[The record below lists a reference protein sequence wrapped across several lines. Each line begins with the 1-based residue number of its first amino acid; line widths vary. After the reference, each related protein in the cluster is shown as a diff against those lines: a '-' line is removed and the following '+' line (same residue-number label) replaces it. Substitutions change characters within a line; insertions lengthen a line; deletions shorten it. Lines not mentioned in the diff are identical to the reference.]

1 MNKTIKILL
10 AVFAVLIAIYFLFF
24 RSSEK
29 VSTEKI
35 DAKLFVADSSKID
48 KIEIVK
54 NSETVVLEKVN
65 NQWKLTQPIDYPA
78 DTSNVYLML
87 SDLKNFTLESVASE
101 NPVKFNG
108 YLDSVNNAKITTYQE
123 GKPLGTFI
131 LGKSQAND
139 NSYIKKPEENRIL
152 LASNLTA
159 ALFTKTSKDYRNKF
173 MFSIP
178 TYSVNSVSFKSTD
191 SNNVDMTVTKSGENK
206 WTIGGDSV
214 SSSVMEGF
222 LNILANFNTDD
233 FKDTVMTTFPVP
245 IYTITVNTSLGQP
258 TVINLYKEPVTDPNG
273 VPSYITQVSGN
284 NQLFRLFAALATQLM
299 KKRSDFIPPA
309 PKPPGK

>member
-1 MNKTIKILL
+1 
-10 AVFAVLIAIYFLFF
+10 
-24 RSSEK
+24 
-29 VSTEKI
+29 
-35 DAKLFVADSSKID
+35 
-48 KIEIVK
+48 
-54 NSETVVLEKVN
+54 
-65 NQWKLTQPIDYPA
+65 
-78 DTSNVYLML
+78 
-87 SDLKNFTLESVASE
+87 
-101 NPVKFNG
+101 
-108 YLDSVNNAKITTYQE
+108 
-123 GKPLGTFI
+123 
-131 LGKSQAND
+131 
-139 NSYIKKPEENRIL
+139 
-152 LASNLTA
+152 A

-245 IYTITVNTSLGQP
+245 VYTITVNTSLGQP
-258 TVINLYKEPVTDPNG
+258 TVINLYKEPLTDPNG
-273 VPSYITQVSGN
+273 VQAYITQVSGN

-309 PKPPGK
+309 PKP